1 LHVVAQG
8 TRVNRANILE
18 SVDKSLKRLG
28 VDHIDL
34 LQARACPRGI
44 SALHG

>member
-1 LHVVAQG
+1 M
-8 TRVNRANILE
+8 E

-34 LQARACPRGI
+34 LQIHVRASYYG
-44 SALHG
+44 

>member
-1 LHVVAQG
+1 
-8 TRVNRANILE
+8 VNRANIME

-34 LQARACPRGI
+34 LQARPARTR
-44 SALHG
+44 SAHI